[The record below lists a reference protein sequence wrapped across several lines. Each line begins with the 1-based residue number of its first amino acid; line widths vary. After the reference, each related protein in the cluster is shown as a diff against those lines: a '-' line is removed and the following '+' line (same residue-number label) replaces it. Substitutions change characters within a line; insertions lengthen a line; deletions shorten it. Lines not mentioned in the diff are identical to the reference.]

1 MMIEK
6 MKLNEANASRRSNGP
21 GSCTHILCAGGVVG
35 LAVLLLT
42 GCGKKETATAPAG
55 GAAATV
61 AETPAQPAD
70 PVDLSQYE
78 AAFASARPG
87 LKMTADEAATAIR
100 ARNFRDAVEQLQR
113 IAGFTTLTPGQRQA
127 VQELINKVRAAGG

>member
-1 MMIEK
+1 MMIER
-6 MKLNEANASRRSNGP
+6 MKVNDANAARRTNGLSHSARLLRAS
-21 GSCTHILCAGGVVG
+21 GAVG
-35 LAVLLLT
+35 LAVVLLT
-42 GCGKKETATAPAG
+42 GCGKKETAATPAS
-55 GAAATV
+55 GAAAT
-61 AETPAQPAD
+61 ATEAPAQPAD

-100 ARNFRDAVEQLQR
+100 ARNFRDALEQLQR

-127 VQELINKVRAAGG
+127 VQDLINKVRAAGG

>member
-1 MMIEK
+1 
-6 MKLNEANASRRSNGP
+6 MKLNDANASRCPNAP
-21 GSCTHILCAGGVVG
+21 GSRTRVLLTGSVVA
-35 LAVLLLT
+35 LAMLLLT
-42 GCGKKETATAPAG
+42 GCGKKETATVPAS
-55 GAAATV
+55 GAATA
-61 AETPAQPAD
+61 AEVPAQPAD

-100 ARNFRDAVEQLQR
+100 ARNFRDALEQLQR

-127 VQELINKVRAAGG
+127 VQDLINKVRAAGG